1 MKVIDILNKINNNEE
16 VPEKIKFD
24 DTVFEYDKEQ
34 KEYNHRKDDGFYET
48 LLYRVMT
55 THFID
60 VLLEA
65 EVEVIEEN
73 KRIEELSW
81 AVYLELKKGNYNIEN
96 ILNGI
101 REDLKEHRDKINELV
116 RAVNKIN
123 KEREEK

>member
-1 MKVIDILNKINNNEE
+1 MKIIDILNKIANGTLEDGFKFKYDSDTYRYNKEKNE
-16 VPEKIKFD
+16 IRSI
-24 DTVFEYDKEQ
+24 EYDDSLV
-34 KEYNHRKDDGFYET
+34 EYYKIEMILNK
-48 LLYRVMT
+48 
-55 THFID
+55 
-60 VLLEA
+60 

-81 AVYLELKKGNYNIEN
+81 AVYLKLKKGHYNIEN
-96 ILNGI
+96 ILNRI

>member
-1 MKVIDILNKINNNEE
+1 MKIIDILNKIANGTLEDGFKFKYDSDIYRYNKEKNE
-16 VPEKIKFD
+16 IRSI
-24 DTVFEYDKEQ
+24 EYDDSLV
-34 KEYNHRKDDGFYET
+34 EYYKIEMILNK
-48 LLYRVMT
+48 
-55 THFID
+55 
-60 VLLEA
+60 

-81 AVYLELKKGNYNIEN
+81 AVYLELKKGHYNIEN

-123 KEREEK
+123 KEREEE

>member
-1 MKVIDILNKINNNEE
+1 MKIIDILNKIANGTLEDGFKFKYDSDTYRYNKEKNE
-16 VPEKIKFD
+16 IRSI
-24 DTVFEYDKEQ
+24 EYDDSLV
-34 KEYNHRKDDGFYET
+34 EYYKIEMILNK
-48 LLYRVMT
+48 
-55 THFID
+55 
-60 VLLEA
+60 

-81 AVYLELKKGNYNIEN
+81 AVYLKLKKGHYNIEN